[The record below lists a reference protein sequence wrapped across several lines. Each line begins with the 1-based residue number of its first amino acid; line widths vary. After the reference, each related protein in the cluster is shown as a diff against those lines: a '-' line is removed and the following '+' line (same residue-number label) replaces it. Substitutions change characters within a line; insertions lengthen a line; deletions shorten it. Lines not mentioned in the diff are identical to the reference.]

1 MAWLDDTEPF
11 ELKPHITRKRIMR
24 GLTPERRK
32 WKDASKLRK
41 QVRLYLLFS
50 MGGVDWF
57 GIDSNGIPY
66 WLDENGKRVHR
77 VAGWNRN
84 FIDGKAPHSNGKSL
98 EETTGHVA
106 KSSRRYMRLVASWWS
121 QVDINNALHEV

>member
-1 MAWLDDTEPF
+1 MSEWLKDSEPY

-32 WKDASKLRK
+32 WKDASQLRK

-50 MGGVDWF
+50 STAVDWF

-66 WLDENGKRVHR
+66 SIDDNGEKVHR
-77 VAGWNRN
+77 VAGWNKG
-84 FIDGKAPHSNGKSL
+84 FIDGKYPHYNGKML
-98 EETTGHVA
+98 EEATGRIA
-106 KSSRRYMRLVASWWS
+106 KSSRRYMRMVASWW
-121 QVDINNALHEV
+121 VDAKSPHDQ